1 VLARSV
7 ADHLMAS
14 GNLPVHISGGIEGK
28 EWKRMTE
35 EEKEGT
41 EFLAVEQV

>member
-1 VLARSV
+1 
-7 ADHLMAS
+7 MAS